1 MKYILLIISMMTFIS
16 SKSNAQ
22 NHAYIKAMEGLVNE
36 IQNAKFGSSLQ
47 PFANKMERI
56 AATEKTEWLPNY
68 WVAYCYLMDS
78 YSEKDDDKKDQLL
91 DNADTYLEKIDKL
104 VKDHD
109 EVEIMRA
116 NIANARIAVSPSFR
130 WMKYGSKI
138 DKSLNFAKK
147 LNPQNPR
154 ISLLEAQ
161 GIFYKP
167 AMFGGGKAKSKPIL
181 EKSIELF
188 AKFKPASSILPNW
201 GEMTAKWMLSQ
212 IEK

>member
-1 MKYILLIISMMTFIS
+1 MKHISFIISTIILSFANI
-16 SKSNAQ
+16 KAQ
-22 NHAYIKAMEGLVNE
+22 NPTYLNAMEGLVNE
-36 IQNAKFGSSLQ
+36 IQNAKFGSPLQ
-47 PFANKMERI
+47 PLANKMERI
-56 AATEKTEWLPNY
+56 ANTEKTEWLPNY

-91 DNADTYLEKIDKL
+91 DKADTYLEKIDKL
-104 VKDHD
+104 VKGND

-138 DKSLNFAKK
+138 DKALNVAKK
-147 LNPQNPR
+147 LKPQNPR

-161 GIFYKP
+161 GIFYTP
-167 AMFGGGKAKSKPIL
+167 AMFGGGKVKSKPVL
-181 EKSIELF
+181 EKAIEQF
-188 AKFKPASSILPNW
+188 SKFKPTSCIHPNW

-212 IEK
+212 TDK